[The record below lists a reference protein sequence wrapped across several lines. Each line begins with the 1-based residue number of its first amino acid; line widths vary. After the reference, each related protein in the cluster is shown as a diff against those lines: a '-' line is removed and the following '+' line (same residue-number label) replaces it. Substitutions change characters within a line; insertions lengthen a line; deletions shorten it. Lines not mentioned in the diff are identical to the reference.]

1 MQSKTQVNI
10 STSNLTMQFLFLENC
25 KCVSII
31 SIILN
36 QDIII
41 KNPSLFKT
49 CW

>member
-25 KCVSII
+25 KCVSIS